1 MDGCGYC
8 IRAEQM
14 LKDEIASGVIVI
26 KDKSEAPKG
35 VRGFPHFVN
44 EANGMSHS
52 GLPQSVEKL
61 FENVKYETE
70 KVGKEIEEEAEKV
83 LEDFQENFEEV
94 DTSYSNNGFER
105 YWYYGV
111 M

>member
-1 MDGCGYC
+1 MIVFYKMDGCGYC
-8 IRAEQM
+8 TRAEQL

-52 GLPQSVEKL
+52 GLPQSVEQL
-61 FENVKYETE
+61 FEKLKYEVE
-70 KVGKEIEEEAEKV
+70 KVEEEVVEEV
-83 LEDFQENFEEV
+83 QENFEEV
-94 DTSYSNNGFER
+94 DTSYSNNGFET